1 MDSIYSFC
9 EGESHRLCNK
19 PCQDYAYAD
28 SSEGLSMAIVSDGHG
43 GERYFRSDIG
53 SKFIVNIAKEA
64 IRSFVETV
72 TKERQSVFHGEPFT
86 QYTKESATDSQINS
100 ISHKMLTWLFSSI
113 ISQWNV
119 AVAKHARENDL
130 TEWELSN
137 VNQKYK
143 DEFLD
148 MRNNPEATFEKTYGC
163 TLMAYVQTQTFWF
176 AFHIGD
182 GKLVRMSIV
191 NNKIEF
197 DQPVPWDNRCFLNKT
212 TSICD
217 SNALEEFRYCYQ
229 GADSFPIAV
238 FLGSD
243 GLDDSYGDGN
253 QLYNF
258 YANLYKQI
266 AKSGRKEAQNVLKR
280 ALPKISKIASKDDM
294 SVACVYDDLN
304 INENFYLVTA
314 YQREILANKMTL
326 LIDENQKL
334 DEKINSFGL
343 EETLNNKER
352 IDLQYAKND
361 CDKVDKK
368 IKRVKAKLKELENEE
383 YAFNNKNH
391 PPKQS
396 TKTRVKNSR
405 TLAKFKKIKK

>member
-137 VNQKYK
+137 VDQKYK
-143 DEFLD
+143 DEL
-148 MRNNPEATFEKTYGC
+148 
-163 TLMAYVQTQTFWF
+163 
-176 AFHIGD
+176 
-182 GKLVRMSIV
+182 
-191 NNKIEF
+191 F

-314 YQREILANKMTL
+314 YQREILADKMTL
-326 LIDENQKL
+326 LLDENQKL

-405 TLAKFKKIKK
+405 TLAKLKKIKK